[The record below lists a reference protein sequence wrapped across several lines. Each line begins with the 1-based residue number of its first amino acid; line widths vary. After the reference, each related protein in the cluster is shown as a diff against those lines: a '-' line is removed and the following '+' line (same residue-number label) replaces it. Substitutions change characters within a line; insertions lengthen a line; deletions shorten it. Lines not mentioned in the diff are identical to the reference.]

1 VRTSLGIPYATAARF
16 AAPRPITFPAASVDS
31 SHFGAA
37 APQQLDSPLGDIVPG
52 MKVLDTDED
61 SCLTL
66 NVWAPTSGT
75 PLPVLVWFH
84 GGSFVMGASS
94 QPVYDGTL
102 LATEQQVVVVSAN
115 YRLGAFGFL
124 DARSFGGVANCGVRD
139 AVCALEWIRD
149 NIASFGGDPTR
160 VVAFG
165 ESAGGGLLLHALASP
180 SARGLLAG
188 AIIQS
193 GATAATLD
201 EARAALVLEA
211 VVKEAGVGDAAGL
224 RDLSAD
230 ALVEAQST
238 AMVSLLGT
246 VGMMPFHPMVDG
258 DVVPETPA
266 AALARGAAANVALVA
281 GTTADEMRL
290 FVDSSSS
297 PPPRDKV
304 VRRAARYL
312 GVDDA
317 AAEGIVAAYERSLA
331 TDDTHE
337 IWRALFGDNEM
348 QVPCRAVLEAHASHG
363 PTYTYCFTWESPTV
377 GACHGIDIPFPF
389 GNFVD
394 GWDTFVGIDDDGRA
408 LSSSTKLP
416 NGNGMSIPWHAPT
429 VVLCRRRCA
438 SRGPASPAPATPV
451 GRSTPRRVSSAARFT
466 ISSAT
471 RSSAACPNARRRA
484 VPVAR
489 ARARLCRSSP
499 RAHRARR
506 LRTDARSSRPATGRV
521 PRPRP
526 SRATCRAVG
535 RCA

>member
-1 VRTSLGIPYATAARF
+1 VRTALGIPYATAARF
-16 AAPRPITFPAASVDS
+16 AAPRPIAFSKASVES

-52 MKVLDTDED
+52 MQVRDTDED

-66 NVWAPTSGT
+66 NVWAPASAT

-84 GGSFVMGASS
+84 GGSFVIGASS
-94 QPVYDGTL
+94 QPVYDGTR
-102 LATEQQVVVVSAN
+102 LATEQQVVVVSVN

-139 AVCALEWIRD
+139 AICALEWVRD
-149 NIASFGGDPTR
+149 NVASFGGDPTR

-188 AIIQS
+188 AIVQS

-211 VVKEAGVGDAAGL
+211 LVKEAGVGDAAGL
-224 RDLSAD
+224 RDLSSD
-230 ALVEAQST
+230 ALVAAQT
-238 AMVSLLGT
+238 AAMVSLLGT

-258 DVVPETPA
+258 DVLPATPSD
-266 AALARGAAANVALVA
+266 ALADGAAAGVALIA

-290 FVDSSSS
+290 FVDSSSA
-297 PPPRDKV
+297 PPPRAKI

-312 GVDDA
+312 GLDET
-317 AAEGIVAAYERSLA
+317 AAERVVTGYEQSLA
-331 TDDTHE
+331 TGDTNE

-348 QVPCRAVLEAHASHG
+348 QVPCRAVLEAHAAHG

-394 GWDTFVGIDDDGRA
+394 GWDTFVGLDDDGRA
-408 LSSSTKLP
+408 LSSSMRDSWAAFARTGDP
-416 NGNGMSIPWHAPT
+416 GWPQYP
-429 VVLCRRRCA
+429 
-438 SRGPASPAPATPV
+438 
-451 GRSTPRRVSSAARFT
+451 AARVFG
-466 ISSAT
+466 
-471 RSSAACPNARRRA
+471 RA
-484 VPVAR
+484 
-489 ARARLCRSSP
+489 L
-499 RAHRARR
+499 
-506 LRTDARSSRPATGRV
+506 TDAARHPLFGRL
-521 PRPRP
+521 P
-526 SRATCRAVG
+526 SL
-535 RCA
+535 